1 MIRAEELTFRVG
13 TFQLDRLTID
23 IPTGK
28 YFVLLGPPG
37 AGKSIF
43 LECLCGLRRV
53 DRGRVF
59 IDGQDVTH
67 TEPRL
72 RNIGYVPQDY
82 ALFPHLSVM
91 QNITFGLRSQHT
103 DWKRGHSTFSSFATP
118 RDPASGEK
126 VECPLF
132 QSRIEDITQLLGIQ
146 HLLPRRIA
154 GLSGGEQQ
162 RVALARALVLQ
173 PKILLLDEPVC
184 ALDEA
189 MRQEV
194 CQQLL
199 RVQRQLQLTVVHVSH
214 NLEEAFSVA
223 DLAAV
228 LHEGRF
234 QQIGPIDELLRRPN
248 SEFVAR
254 FVRTENIFS
263 GHARTTVAGSTQTRI
278 ELDNT
283 AVDVPGQHTG
293 NVKFVIRPDQ
303 ILVLPEGGQTH
314 HGPNCFE
321 LHVAG
326 WRDCG
331 AYVRLEL
338 TGPINLIAHT
348 TPAAFSQLKPGS
360 RVTAILPLQ
369 SIHVLS

>member
-1 MIRAEELTFRVG
+1 MIRTQELTFRVG
-13 TFQLDRLTID
+13 AFQLDRLTID
-23 IPTGK
+23 IATGK

-53 DRGRVF
+53 GSGRVF
-59 IDGQDVTH
+59 LDGRDVTH

-72 RNIGYVPQDY
+72 RNIGYLPQDY
-82 ALFPHLSVM
+82 ALFPHLSVT
-91 QNITFGLRSQHT
+91 QNIMFGLRSRHAGR
-103 DWKRGHSTFSSFATP
+103 KREH
-118 RDPASGEK
+118 
-126 VECPLF
+126 
-132 QSRIEDITQLLGIQ
+132 SRIEDITQLLGIQ
-146 HLLPRRIA
+146 HLLCRRIA

-194 CQQLL
+194 CRQLL

-223 DLAAV
+223 DQAAI

-263 GHARTTVAGSTQTRI
+263 GRAQTTVAESTQTRI
-278 ELDNT
+278 EFGN
-283 AVDVPGQHTG
+283 AVVDVPGRHTG
-293 NVKFVIRPDQ
+293 NVKFVIRPNQ
-303 ILVLPEGGQTH
+303 ILLLPPKEPTGHSG
-314 HGPNCFE
+314 NCFE
-321 LHVAG
+321 LQVAG

-338 TGPINLIAHT
+338 TGPINLITHT
-348 TPAAFSQLKPGS
+348 TPAAFSELRHCS
-360 RVTAILPLQ
+360 RLTAVLPLPN
-369 SIHVLS
+369 IHVLS

>member
-1 MIRAEELTFRVG
+1 MIRTQELTFRVG
-13 TFQLDRLTID
+13 MFQLDRLTID
-23 IPTGK
+23 IAAGK

-53 DRGRVF
+53 DSGRVF

-72 RNIGYVPQDY
+72 RGIGYVPQDY

-91 QNITFGLRSQHT
+91 QNIMFGLRLTRCEQSQ
-103 DWKRGHSTFSSFATP
+103 
-118 RDPASGEK
+118 
-126 VECPLF
+126 LM
-132 QSRIEDITQLLGIQ
+132 SRLKDITQLLGIQ

-189 MRQEV
+189 MRQDV
-194 CQQLL
+194 CHQLL
-199 RVQRQLQLTVVHVSH
+199 RVQRQLELTVIHVSH

-223 DLAAV
+223 DQAAI

-263 GHARTTVAGSTQTRI
+263 GHARTSVAESTQTRI
-278 ELDNT
+278 ELGST
-283 AVDVPGQHTG
+283 VLDVPGQHTG
-293 NVKFVIRPDQ
+293 DVKFVIRPDQ
-303 ILVLPEGGQTH
+303 ILLLPEGGQTH
-314 HGPNCFE
+314 DSHNCLE
-321 LHVAG
+321 LQVAG

-348 TPAAFSQLKPGS
+348 TPAAFSQLRHCS
-360 RVTAILPLQ
+360 RLTAVLPLP

>member
-1 MIRAEELTFRVG
+1 MIRTQELTFRVG

-23 IPTGK
+23 IAAGK

-53 DRGRVF
+53 NSGRVF

-72 RNIGYVPQDY
+72 RGIGYVPQDY
-82 ALFPHLSVM
+82 ALFPHLSVT
-91 QNITFGLRSQHT
+91 QNITFGLR
-103 DWKRGHSTFSSFATP
+103 
-118 RDPASGEK
+118 
-126 VECPLF
+126 F
-132 QSRIEDITQLLGIQ
+132 QGCKHQELMSRIEDITQLLGIQ
-146 HLLPRRIA
+146 HLLSRRIA

-194 CQQLL
+194 CHQLL

-223 DLAAV
+223 DHAAI
-228 LHEGRF
+228 LHDGRF
-234 QQIGPIDELLRRPN
+234 QQIGPIDELFRRPN

-263 GHARTTVAGSTQTRI
+263 GRARTPVAEPTQTRI
-278 ELDNT
+278 ELGST
-283 AVDVPGQHTG
+283 VLDVPGQHTG
-293 NVKFVIRPDQ
+293 AVKFVIRPDQ
-303 ILVLPEGGQTH
+303 ILLLPPGEPTG
-314 HGPNCFE
+314 HGSNCFE

-338 TGPINLIAHT
+338 TGPINLVTHT
-348 TPAAFSQLKPGS
+348 TPAAFSQLRHCS
-360 RVTAILPLQ
+360 RLTAVLPLQ

>member
-1 MIRAEELTFRVG
+1 M
-13 TFQLDRLTID
+13 D
-23 IPTGK
+23 
-28 YFVLLGPPG
+28 
-37 AGKSIF
+37 S
-43 LECLCGLRRV
+43 
-53 DRGRVF
+53 GRVF

-72 RNIGYVPQDY
+72 RGIGYVPQDY

-91 QNITFGLRSQHT
+91 QNITFGLRSRHAGR
-103 DWKRGHSTFSSFATP
+103 KRGHSTFSPEAGSL
-118 RDPASGEK
+118 GVGKEEK
-126 VECPLF
+126 GECPLF
-132 QSRIEDITQLLGIQ
+132 QSRIEDITQLLGIR

-194 CQQLL
+194 CRQLL

-223 DLAAV
+223 DQAAI
-228 LHEGRF
+228 LHDGRF

-263 GHARTTVAGSTQTRI
+263 GHAQTTVAASTQTRI
-278 ELDNT
+278 ELGNT
-283 AVDVPGQHTG
+283 VVDVPGQHTG
-293 NVKFVIRPDQ
+293 DVKFVIRPDQ
-303 ILVLPEGGQTH
+303 ILLLPPGEQTCH
-314 HGPNCFE
+314 SGNCFE
-321 LHVAG
+321 LQVAG

-348 TPAAFSQLKPGS
+348 TPAAFSEIRHCS
-360 RVTAILPLQ
+360 RLTAVLPLQ

>member
-1 MIRAEELTFRVG
+1 MIRTEELTFRVG

-23 IPTGK
+23 IPAGK

-53 DRGRVF
+53 DSGRVF
-59 IDGQDVTH
+59 LAGQDVTH
-67 TEPRL
+67 TEPR
-72 RNIGYVPQDY
+72 RRGIGYVPQDY
-82 ALFPHLSVM
+82 ALFPHLSVT
-91 QNITFGLRSQHT
+91 QNIAFGLRL
-103 DWKRGHSTFSSFATP
+103 RRYEHSELTT
-118 RDPASGEK
+118 
-126 VECPLF
+126 
-132 QSRIEDITQLLGIQ
+132 RIKDITQLLGIQ
-146 HLLPRRIA
+146 HLLPRRIT

-194 CQQLL
+194 CVQLL
-199 RVQRQLQLTVVHVSH
+199 RIQRQLQLTVVHVSH

-223 DLAAV
+223 DLAAI
-228 LHEGRF
+228 LREGRF
-234 QQIGPIDELLRRPN
+234 QQIGPIDELLRRPS

-254 FVRTENIFS
+254 FVRTENIFL
-263 GHARTTVAGSTQTRI
+263 GHACPAATETPPQRRCASGQTRV
-278 ELDNT
+278 ELDHT
-283 AVDVPGQHTG
+283 AVDVPGRREG
-293 NVKFVIRPDQ
+293 DVKFMIRPDQ
-303 ILVLPEGGQTH
+303 VLVFPEREHTGH
-314 HGPNCFE
+314 SHNCFE
-321 LHVAG
+321 LQLAR

-331 AYVRLEL
+331 AYIRLEL
-338 TGPINLIAHT
+338 TGPINLVAHA
-348 TPAAFSQLKPGS
+348 TPAAFSELGHRS
-360 RVTAILPLQ
+360 HLTAVLPLE

>member
-1 MIRAEELTFRVG
+1 MIRTQELTFRVG
-13 TFQLDRLTID
+13 TFQLDRLTIE
-23 IPTGK
+23 IAAGK

-53 DRGRVF
+53 DSGRVF

-82 ALFPHLSVM
+82 ALFPHLSVT
-91 QNITFGLRSQHT
+91 QNITFGLRLTRCEQSQLMARL
-103 DWKRGHSTFSSFATP
+103 K
-118 RDPASGEK
+118 
-126 VECPLF
+126 
-132 QSRIEDITQLLGIQ
+132 DITQLLGIQ

-189 MRQEV
+189 MRQDV
-194 CQQLL
+194 CHQLL
-199 RVQRQLQLTVVHVSH
+199 RVQRQLELTVVHVSH

-223 DLAAV
+223 DQAAI

-263 GHARTTVAGSTQTRI
+263 GHARTTVAESTQTRI
-278 ELDNT
+278 ELGNT
-283 AVDVPGQHTG
+283 VLDVPGQHTG

-303 ILVLPEGGQTH
+303 ILLLPQGEQTGH
-314 HGPNCFE
+314 SDNCFE
-321 LHVAG
+321 LQVAG

-348 TPAAFSQLKPGS
+348 TPAAFSQLRHCS
-360 RVTAILPLQ
+360 RLTAVLPLQ